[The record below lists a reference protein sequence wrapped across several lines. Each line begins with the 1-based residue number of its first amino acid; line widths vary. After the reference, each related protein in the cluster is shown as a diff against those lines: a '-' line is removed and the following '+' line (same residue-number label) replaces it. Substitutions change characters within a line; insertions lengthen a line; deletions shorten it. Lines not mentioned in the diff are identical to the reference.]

1 MSRGDFI
8 HLMTKFRMLL
18 TANKSLGA
26 IMAVFMLQGGPR
38 HAKHKSFWNIF
49 FDFKAIKL
57 NDSSFLRTICN

>member
-8 HLMTKFRMLL
+8 HLMTKFRILL
-18 TANKSLGA
+18 TACKSLKP
-26 IMAVFMLQGGPR
+26 IMVVFVMKGSPK
-38 HAKHKSFWNIF
+38 HAKILLEHI